1 MGKVGLAD
9 RTNILS
15 PCVTDG
21 GPEGDAVVYTV
32 NRVPTIMEKPGKF
45 WKKLSWKVMENL
57 LKIESHEI
65 LLRAERKFFYSY

>member
-9 RTNILS
+9 RTNILN

-45 WKKLSWKVMENL
+45 WKKTFL
-57 LKIESHEI
+57 ESHG
-65 LLRAERKFFYSY
+65 KFVKN